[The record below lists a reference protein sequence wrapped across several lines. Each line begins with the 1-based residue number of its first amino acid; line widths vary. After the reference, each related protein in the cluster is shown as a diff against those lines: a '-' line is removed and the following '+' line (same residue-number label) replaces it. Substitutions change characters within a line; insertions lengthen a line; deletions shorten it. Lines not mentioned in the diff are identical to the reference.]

1 MWNGFGSEK
10 IKILQSGLKNCDCI
24 RAQIKFTNR
33 GKRFVTYFLNT
44 EKRVTKIVTLFCY
57 LKLVRKKLESK
68 FILIQSSPENIFGY
82 SNNIHI
88 KGIQMTKSSMPIIEN
103 KIRIGTAFRKLKL
116 TFVLFNQSI
125 SPKFLVCRIPYLSFL
140 V

>member
-1 MWNGFGSEK
+1 MRNGYGSEK
-10 IKILQSGLKNCDCI
+10 IKILQSGLKNCDCK

-33 GKRFVTYFLNT
+33 GKRFVTYLLNT
-44 EKRVTKIVTLFCY
+44 QKRVAKIVTLFCY
-57 LKLVRKKLESK
+57 LKLAQKKQESK
-68 FILIQSSPENIFGY
+68 FILIKCSPENIFGY
-82 SNNIHI
+82 SNNIYI

-116 TFVLFNQSI
+116 TFALFNQSI
-125 SPKFLVCRIPYLSFL
+125 SSKFRVCCVTYLSFL